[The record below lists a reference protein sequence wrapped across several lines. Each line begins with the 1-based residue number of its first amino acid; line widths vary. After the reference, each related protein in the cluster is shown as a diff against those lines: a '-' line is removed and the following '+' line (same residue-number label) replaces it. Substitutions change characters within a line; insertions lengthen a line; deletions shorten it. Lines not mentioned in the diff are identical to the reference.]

1 MRGAAP
7 HLKMAAALGD
17 RKRGTGLRWR
27 GQGPRRRAGRCQ
39 ERGHS
44 TVWAGSS
51 GKRPYGGGRPG
62 VTLGDAPGGKRPDWV
77 GDQAGEGPWDAA
89 QPSGVSTRRRWKGSR
104 APLGRVGDSR
114 VSTRSR
120 GRPRPQPGHR
130 ASLAQAGQRAP
141 RPAQARQPAL
151 FRTPHR
157 DSPVPTTGSRQR
169 GAAPLGWALHSGRC
183 WHSQDSVRRA
193 PPAEAQRGERG
204 ATAENSLVSDG
215 AHSETPTLPASF
227 TEFWF
232 LREG

>member
-1 MRGAAP
+1 MEGAGPTEAGRQVP
-7 HLKMAAALGD
+7 GEGTQHCVGRFLGEAAL
-17 RKRGTGLRWR
+17 W
-27 GQGPRRRAGRCQ
+27 
-39 ERGHS
+39 
-44 TVWAGSS
+44 
-51 GKRPYGGGRPG
+51 GGRPG